1 MQIIFYPC
9 IAWIWINFH
18 PHRILNMGFTWHKKL
33 GITFIIIIIINSQYI
48 RWVPDGYHDISYLPS
63 IGRISTGGQ
72 YVTPDSKIY
81 CEKVKIC
88 RFSRGNWFFCPKYVQ
103 LVVAG
108 KRRNIAVH
116 LQKRVIN
123 WTWLRLSIS
132 DWSIIMIGRGGF
144 LLVVPTNMEF
154 QLQFYWWGCQKK
166 TS

>member
-1 MQIIFYPC
+1 
-9 IAWIWINFH
+9 
-18 PHRILNMGFTWHKKL
+18 
-33 GITFIIIIIINSQYI
+33 
-48 RWVPDGYHDISYLPS
+48 
-63 IGRISTGGQ
+63 
-72 YVTPDSKIY
+72 
-81 CEKVKIC
+81 
-88 RFSRGNWFFCPKYVQ
+88 VQ